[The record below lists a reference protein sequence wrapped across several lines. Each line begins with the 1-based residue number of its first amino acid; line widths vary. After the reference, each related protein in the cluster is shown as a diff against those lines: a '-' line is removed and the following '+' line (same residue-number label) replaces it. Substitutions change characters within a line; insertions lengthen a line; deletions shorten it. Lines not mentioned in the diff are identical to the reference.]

1 MEALN
6 WTPLKEARTQVV
18 CGATGRNKTSFW
30 RKRCT
35 RVSQTFPSPAEGLAS
50 PCWSI
55 LGVSTSKDAKT
66 EHPSVLP
73 NTHSAPSR
81 HLQCHTGQCFTSSQQ
96 YCPSSRSSALEPFSC
111 THLRLMCS
119 RRHTKSAHITVL
131 AQQGPI
137 STTGNCQAVSATS
150 GER

>member
-1 MEALN
+1 MYEELQA
-6 WTPLKEARTQVV
+6 E
-18 CGATGRNKTSFW
+18 
-30 RKRCT
+30 T
-35 RVSQTFPSPAEGLAS
+35 RPAFGGKGVQGSHKHSLAQLRVWPSRYGGLAS

-119 RRHTKSAHITVL
+119 RRHTKSAHITIL

-137 STTGNCQAVSATS
+137 STIGNCQAVSATS